1 MCSSS
6 LRRAR
11 NTSSRASVAVVVRQ
25 LLERVG
31 LRGFEEG
38 PELVFGDEMLGVRD
52 VGLFEHAILV
62 HADKEIRNVLLEGQ
76 LGGFFSLGHCQ
87 SFATPSRARASRTAS
102 WSSRS
107 SSFFGSKSVQ

>member
-6 LRRAR
+6 LRSALKHLVPRVR
-11 NTSSRASVAVVVRQ
+11 AVVVRQ
-25 LLERVG
+25 FLERVG

-62 HADKEIRNVLLEGQ
+62 LADKVSPRCAAERSAPGLSSLSHAPCTRFKSASVIRRWPVTH
-76 LGGFFSLGHCQ
+76 S
-87 SFATPSRARASRTAS
+87 
-102 WSSRS
+102 
-107 SSFFGSKSVQ
+107 